1 MHAPLLRDL
10 GEVCSIGD
18 RYVLSAGAHLTHGHL
33 LMDRSGPRPLTIE
46 LSLSCCALLTYALD
60 SPVIPQH
67 SAATPYE
74 APDVDGFDRAFRRA
88 PVRNAERY
96 FSALAEAADASLV
109 FLEEPRVVSI
119 QRTLTRDYRPPGS
132 WPFYPWPPNAK
143 IWRALH
149 AYALGVTSVAAN
161 GRVLNFWRATEAPSP
176 RSCVRTKSTR
186 ASLFSSL
193 EHARVAPVWAVSTG
207 VETSTVN
214 VTRSLKTSAMR
225 RYRALLR
232 SHGSANA
239 ALAFLYWEGR
249 GKAAHA
255 DRSSL
260 EYDSGSLVAA
270 QLEDAT
276 LLRFLARAAI
286 ERAWSAA

>member
-1 MHAPLLRDL
+1 M
-10 GEVCSIGD
+10 
-18 RYVLSAGAHLTHGHL
+18 
-33 LMDRSGPRPLTIE
+33 
-46 LSLSCCALLTYALD
+46 
-60 SPVIPQH
+60 
-67 SAATPYE
+67 
-74 APDVDGFDRAFRRA
+74 
-88 PVRNAERY
+88 
-96 FSALAEAADASLV
+96 
-109 FLEEPRVVSI
+109 
-119 QRTLTRDYRPPGS
+119 
-132 WPFYPWPPNAK
+132 
-143 IWRALH
+143 
-149 AYALGVTSVAAN
+149 
-161 GRVLNFWRATEAPSP
+161 
-176 RSCVRTKSTR
+176 
-186 ASLFSSL
+186 
-193 EHARVAPVWAVSTG
+193 WAVSTG